1 MPKTNPSNL
10 HKGDL
15 QKEAIIEQFDP
26 NAPGTGTLLFGL
38 PFGLE
43 HSAIVVLPAPWEV
56 TVSYRSGTAKGPSA
70 ILDASFQVDLY
81 DPLMPDLWKIGIWM
95 APISDKWRK
104 TSKRLRKYAKDYIG
118 WLLDGSPASEA
129 KAYLKMLEEINTTHH
144 SFNEWV
150 QAQCHEY
157 MAQGKVVVLL
167 GGDHST
173 PLGYLQ
179 ALASRYASFG
189 ILHLDAHADLRKAYE
204 GFEYSHA
211 SIMYHA
217 LQISQVEKIV
227 SVGIRDICEDEAKL
241 AAKSGH
247 RVTLFSD
254 QSLKEG
260 HYEGKTWKQQTD
272 EILLHLPQ
280 QVYVSID
287 IDCLDPKLCPNTG
300 TPVPGGL
307 AFEQVTYLLQKLA
320 ESGRTII
327 GADLVEVSPGDDEW
341 DATVGARMLY
351 KTAGSIA
358 FANKLS

>member
-1 MPKTNPSNL
+1 MPKTNPTELKMRN
-10 HKGDL
+10 K
-15 QKEAIIEQFDP
+15 KKAAIIELFDP
-26 NAPGTGTLLFGL
+26 NAPGQGEQLFGL

-70 ILDASFQVDLY
+70 VLDASFQVDLY

-118 WLLDGSPASEA
+118 WLLDGSPPSEA
-129 KAYLKMLEEINTTHH
+129 KVYTKLLEEINTSHH
-144 SFNEWV
+144 SFNEWI

-157 MAQGKVVVLL
+157 LAQNKVVILL

-179 ALASRYASFG
+179 ALASRYPSFG

-211 SIMYHA
+211 SIMYNA
-217 LQISQVEKIV
+217 LQLSQVVKLV
-227 SVGIRDICEDEAKL
+227 SVGIRDLCEDEARL
-241 AAKSGH
+241 ASRSEQ
-247 RVTLFSD
+247 RVVLFGD
-254 QSLKEG
+254 QMLKAAQ
-260 HYEGKTWKQQTD
+260 YEGKSWKEQSED
-272 EILLHLPQ
+272 MIKHLPQ
-280 QVYVSID
+280 HVYISID

-307 AFEQVTYLLQKLA
+307 SFEQAIYLLQKLA

-327 GADLVEVSPGDDEW
+327 GADLVEVSPGEDEW

-351 KTAGSIA
+351 KLAGFIA
-358 FANKLS
+358 MANKLS